1 MGCCKDDSSA
11 VQAGFPRSLTIA
23 LAGNPNCGKSALFNA
38 LTGIRQKTG
47 NWPGVTVERKEGRL
61 ELDGRAVTV
70 IDLPGI
76 YSLDAG
82 SPDERVTRDYL
93 LSREADLIV
102 NVLDASNLERNLYF
116 SVQILEMGVPLVI
129 ALNMMD
135 VARKRGVQIDTER
148 LSRELGCP
156 VVPIVAVSQEGIT
169 ELKARALAV
178 AGGSQVGGFTL
189 AHGECVEEAVTDLS
203 PLLAAGTEDGA
214 PRGNARW
221 LALKLLEGDPAAVRL
236 ADPPALASAEHWRG
250 LIQARSGEDADIH
263 IADTRFGHA
272 HTLAQ
277 RVIRQRGHLGWT
289 LSDGIDQVVLSRI
302 WGIPLFLLVMYL
314 MFVFTVS
321 LGGAFVDFFDGVAGA
336 LFVDGLAAL
345 LGSFGAPDWLVLI
358 MAQGVGGGLKV
369 VATFIPIIASLYLFL
384 SAIEDSGYMAR
395 AAFVMDRFM
404 RSIGLPGKAFV
415 PLIVGFGCNVPAV
428 MATRTL
434 ENERERKLTI
444 LMNPFMSCGARLPV
458 YVLFA
463 AAFFPQSGQNV
474 VFALYLIGIVVAV
487 LTGLVMKRTLLK
499 GESAGFMMEL
509 PPYHLPTLKG
519 VLLRTWDRVK
529 IFLREAGQVI
539 VVMVLILNVLGSV
552 GTDGSLGN
560 QDSDRSMLSA
570 VSRTAAP
577 LFAPLGVREDNWPA
591 VLGIVSGVLAKE
603 VIVGTLDSLYT
614 RLAAEAAPDAEPVP
628 FSLPGALLAA
638 AATVPANL
646 GEALG
651 GLADPLGLEVGDL
664 GDREASAA
672 AQDVHAGTFGAM
684 EARFDGR
691 AGAFAYLLF
700 VLLYFPCV
708 ATIGA
713 IVREAGAPWAGFVAA
728 WTTGI
733 AFATATVFYQA
744 ATFDVH
750 PVSSGAWIVGMALAL
765 GAVVLSLRVWARS
778 GSGEVSGTG
787 AAEMRL

>member
-1 MGCCKDDSSA
+1 MGCCEDEVPA
-11 VQAGFPRSLTIA
+11 PQASGKPLTLA

-61 ELDGRAVTV
+61 ELDGRAVSV

-82 SPDERVTRDYL
+82 SADERVTRDYL

-102 NVLDASNLERNLYF
+102 NVIDASNLERNLYL
-116 SVQILEMGVPLVI
+116 SVQILEMGVPLVV

-135 VARKRGVQIDTER
+135 VARKRGILLDTER
-148 LSRELGCP
+148 LSQELGCP
-156 VVPIVAVSQEGIT
+156 VIPIVAVTHEGIT

-178 AGGSQVGGFTL
+178 AAGRQVGGFAL
-189 AHGECVEEAVTDLS
+189 AHEECVEQAVADL
-203 PLLAAGTEDGA
+203 A
-214 PRGNARW
+214 PRLLSGAQAGNSNARW
-221 LALKLLEGDPAAVRL
+221 LALKLLEGDPAAVSL
-236 ADPPALASAEHWRG
+236 ADQATLAQAEHWRG
-250 LIQARSGEDADIH
+250 LIHDRSGEDADIH

-272 HTLAQ
+272 HALAQ
-277 RVIRQRGHLGWT
+277 RVIRNRGYLGRT
-289 LSDGIDQVVLSRI
+289 LSDHIDQVVLSRI

-321 LGGAFVDFFDGVAGA
+321 LGGAFVDFFGGVAGA
-336 LFVDGLAAL
+336 LFVGGLGALLDGL
-345 LGSFGAPDWLVLI
+345 GAPAWLSLVL
-358 MAQGVGGGLKV
+358 AQGIGGGLKV

-463 AAFFPQSGQNV
+463 AAFFPSSGQNV
-474 VFALYLIGIVVAV
+474 VFALYLTGIIVAI
-487 LTGLVMKRTLLK
+487 LTGLAMKRTLLQ

-519 VLLRTWDRVK
+519 VLLRTWDRVR
-529 IFLREAGQVI
+529 IFLKEAGRVI
-539 VVMVLILNVLGSV
+539 VVMVLALNLLGSI
-552 GTDGSLGN
+552 GTDGTLGN
-560 QDSDRSMLSA
+560 KDSDNSVLSA
-570 VSRTAAP
+570 ISRAATP
-577 LFAPLGVREDNWPA
+577 LFAPLGVREENWPA
-591 VLGIVSGVLAKE
+591 VLGVVSGVLAKE

-614 RLAAEAAPDAEPVP
+614 RLAAEADPATDEPP
-628 FSLPGALLAA
+628 FALGDALLAA
-638 AATVPANL
+638 AATVPAKL
-646 GEALG
+646 GDALG
-651 GLADPLGLEVGDL
+651 GLTDPLRLDVGDL
-664 GDREASAA
+664 SDRDAVATKRS
-672 AQDVHAGTFGAM
+672 VHSGTFGAM

-708 ATIGA
+708 ATIGV
-713 IVREAGAPWAGFVAA
+713 IIREAGTPWAGFVAA
-728 WTTGI
+728 WTTSV
-733 AFATATVFYQA
+733 AFATATLFYQV
-744 ATFDVH
+744 ATFERH
-750 PVSSGAWIVGMALAL
+750 PIASGVWVIGLLIALA
-765 GAVVLSLRVWARS
+765 AVLTGLRAWARN
-778 GSGEVSGTG
+778 GHGGKPGARVAEVR
-787 AAEMRL
+787 A

>member
-1 MGCCKDDSSA
+1 MGVVEDPTLPARNKA
-11 VQAGFPRSLTIA
+11 LTIA

-61 ELDGRAVTV
+61 ELDGRTLTI

-82 SPDERVTRDYL
+82 SPDERVTRDFL
-93 LSREADLIV
+93 LSREADLII
-102 NVLDASNLERNLYF
+102 NVLDASNLERNLYL
-116 SVQILEMGVPLVI
+116 SVQILEMGVPLLV

-135 VARKRGVQIDTER
+135 VARKRGVLIDTER
-148 LSRELGCP
+148 LSDELGCP
-156 VVPIVAVSQEGIT
+156 VVPIVAVTQEGIT

-178 AGGSQVGGFTL
+178 AAGRQVGGFAL
-189 AHGECVEEAVTDLS
+189 AHEDCVEEAVADLAPRLVPS
-203 PLLAAGTEDGA
+203 PET
-214 PRGNARW
+214 PSSRGNARW

-236 ADPPALASAEHWRG
+236 ADPPTLARTQHWRG
-250 LIQARSGEDADIH
+250 LIQGRSGEDADIH

-272 HTLAQ
+272 HALAQ
-277 RVIRQRGHLGWT
+277 RVIRQRGQMGWT
-289 LSDGIDQVVLSRI
+289 LSDGIDRVVLSRV

-336 LFVDGLAAL
+336 LFVDGLGSL
-345 LGSFGAPDWLVLI
+345 LGTLGSPDWLTLVLAHGI
-358 MAQGVGGGLKV
+358 GGGLQV

-404 RSIGLPGKAFV
+404 RCIGLPGKAFV

-463 AAFFPQSGQNV
+463 AAFFPHSGQNV
-474 VFALYLIGIVVAV
+474 VFALYLTGIVVAV
-487 LTGLVMKRTLLK
+487 LTGLIMKRTLLQ

-529 IFLREAGQVI
+529 IFLREAGRVI

-560 QDSDRSMLSA
+560 RDSDRSILSA
-570 VSRTAAP
+570 ASRTAAP
-577 LFAPLGVREDNWPA
+577 LFAPLGVREENWPA

-614 RLAAEAAPDAEPVP
+614 RLAAEEAPATNAKA
-628 FSLPGALLAA
+628 FSLPDALLAA

-646 GEALG
+646 AAAVGSLG
-651 GLADPLGLEVGDL
+651 DPLKLDVGDL
-664 GDREASAA
+664 SDLEAAAA
-672 AQDVHAGTFGAM
+672 AQQVHTGTFGAM

-713 IVREAGAPWAGFVAA
+713 IVREAGAPWAAFVAA

-733 AFATATVFYQA
+733 AFTTATLFYQV
-744 ATFDVH
+744 ATFERH
-750 PVSSGAWIVGMALAL
+750 PLASGAW
-765 GAVVLSLRVWARS
+765 VLSLGVILALVVVGLRAWARS
-778 GSGEVSGTG
+778 GRGEGTG
-787 AAEMRL
+787 TRPARVQA

>member
-1 MGCCKDDSSA
+1 MGAMQDRSDS
-11 VQAGFPRSLTIA
+11 GRTRPLTVA

-102 NVLDASNLERNLYF
+102 NVLDASNLERNLYL
-116 SVQILEMGVPLVI
+116 SVQILEMGVPLVV

-135 VARKRGVQIDTER
+135 VARRRGVLIDTDR
-148 LSRELGCP
+148 LGQELGCP
-156 VVPIVAVSQEGIT
+156 VVPIVAVTQEGIT

-178 AGGSQVGGFTL
+178 AAGRQVGGFAL
-189 AHGECVEEAVTDLS
+189 AHEECVEEAVADLA
-203 PLLAAGTEDGA
+203 PGIAAA
-214 PRGNARW
+214 PGGGGEVNARW
-221 LALKLLEGDPAAVRL
+221 LALKLLEGDPAAALNADRATL
-236 ADPPALASAEHWRG
+236 AKAEHWRG
-250 LIQARSGEDADIH
+250 QIHARSGEEADIH

-272 HTLAQ
+272 HALAQ
-277 RVIRQRGHLGWT
+277 RVIRQRGRAGRT
-289 LSDGIDQVVLSRI
+289 LSDGIDRVVLSRI

-314 MFVFTVS
+314 MFVLTVS
-321 LGGAFVDFFDGVAGA
+321 LGGAFVDLFDGVAGA
-336 LFVDGLAAL
+336 LFVDGLGAL
-345 LGSFGAPDWLVLI
+345 LGAAGAPAWLTLI
-358 MAQGVGGGLKV
+358 LAQGIGGGLRV

-463 AAFFPQSGQNV
+463 AAFFPHTGQNV
-474 VFALYLIGIVVAV
+474 VFALYLTGIVVAV
-487 LTGLVMKRTLLK
+487 LTGLLMKRTLLQ

-529 IFLREAGQVI
+529 IFLHEAGRVI

-560 QDSDRSMLSA
+560 QDSDRSILSA
-570 VSRTAAP
+570 VSRAAAP
-577 LFAPLGVREDNWPA
+577 LFAPLGVREENWPA

-614 RLAAEAAPDAEPVP
+614 RLAAEAEPAEGEPAP
-628 FSLPGALLAA
+628 FSLPQALAA
-638 AATVPANL
+638 AVATVPANL
-646 GEALG
+646 ADALG
-651 GLADPLGLEVGDL
+651 GLSDPLGLRVGDL
-664 GDREASAA
+664 SDQEAAAA
-672 AQDVHAGTFGAM
+672 AQEVHSGTFGAM
-684 EARFDGR
+684 EARFDGQV
-691 AGAFAYLLF
+691 GAFAYLLF

-713 IVREAGAPWAGFVAA
+713 IVREAGAPWAAFVAA
-728 WTTGI
+728 WTTGV
-733 AFATATVFYQA
+733 AFAAATLFYQV
-744 ATFDVH
+744 ATFDRH
-750 PVSSGAWIVGMALAL
+750 PLASGAWVVGLTL
-765 GAVVLSLRVWARS
+765 VLAVVVFVLRAWARNGRGQILAPS
-778 GSGEVSGTG
+778 PP
-787 AAEMRL
+787 